1 MHPLHVLGLTLALVG
16 APQKPRVKTAEA
28 APAKTAPA
36 AANDPV
42 QKLIDGGTLKG
53 TYNPVLLRYLSE
65 EAKGKLPE
73 AQRTAAIEQ
82 LVAGFRQEVK
92 VDKSAV
98 AVAHLA
104 TAAGALLGGDAGAA
118 VSDTMARVWTDWV
131 DAALILQKAG
141 YKDEAAVFFER
152 CIQEF
157 ALPEL
162 KARCTVA
169 LAAQSPDRAFTLV
182 LGLVDNGKGAA
193 QDTEV
198 QNLGLRLLGE
208 MAGGEAVTREQKDR
222 AMEEL
227 MKRTKGFSNIEHKVA
242 AAQGLVASRDPRAV
256 EPLRAMTKGALK
268 DRDASRIATRGLFL
282 VFKDAEATAALQKQL
297 KGGFLSQPADRVDAA
312 VTLIEG
318 GDAAAFEFAGK
329 FLGKK
334 VKDEELDLAVELVH
348 ALGLKGGDES
358 KRVLAQAY
366 AAQKPKEWLTAA
378 IAIQLLG
385 LGDETGMA
393 TVKAAMANKDWTN
406 LRLEAA
412 VALGRRGDL
421 SGLPVLKEMTE
432 KPSLGGALKMFASGK
447 SRPDPESVK
456 MEVAYALGRI
466 DKPEVVPMLVALF
479 DDKSAAVR
487 SSAAEALA
495 RMADPAALEGC
506 ARALD
511 VDYGTL
517 EGRSVNPEQHAHVVR
532 SAALRFPGDARLPAL
547 FQKAAES
554 KAPTVRFL
562 AVAEAQT
569 MGR

>member
-1 MHPLHVLGLTLALVG
+1 
-16 APQKPRVKTAEA
+16 
-28 APAKTAPA
+28 
-36 AANDPV
+36 
-42 QKLIDGGTLKG
+42 
-53 TYNPVLLRYLSE
+53 
-65 EAKGKLPE
+65 
-73 AQRTAAIEQ
+73 
-82 LVAGFRQEVK
+82 VK
-92 VDKSAV
+92 VDRSAV

-118 VSDTMARVWTDWV
+118 VSDTMARVWGDWV
-131 DAALILQKAG
+131 DAARILQKAG
-141 YKDEAAVFFER
+141 YQDEAAVFFER

-169 LAAQSPDRAFTLV
+169 LAAQSPDRAFALV
-182 LGLVDNGKGAA
+182 LGLVDGGGKNAVP
-193 QDTEV
+193 DTEV
-198 QNLGLRLLGE
+198 TNMGLRLLGE
-208 MAGGEAVTREQKDR
+208 MAGGEAVTKEQKDR

-242 AAQGLVASRDPRAV
+242 AAQGLVASRDPRAI
-256 EPLRAMTKGALK
+256 EPLRAMTKGTFK
-268 DRDASRIATRGLFL
+268 DRDASRVATRGLFL

-297 KGGFLSQPADRVDAA
+297 KGGFLSQAADQVDAA

-329 FLGKK
+329 FLSKK
-334 VKDEELDLAVELVH
+334 RKDEELDLAVELVH

-358 KRVLAQAY
+358 QRVLAQAY
-366 AAQKPKEWLTAA
+366 AAQKPKEWITAA
-378 IAIQLLG
+378 IAVQLLG

-393 TVKAAMANKDWTN
+393 TVKAALANKDWTN

-447 SRPDPESVK
+447 GRPDPEYVK
-456 MEVAYALGRI
+456 MEVAYALARI
-466 DKPEVVPMLVALF
+466 DKPEVVPMLVALL
-479 DDKSAAVR
+479 DDKSASVR
-487 SSAAEALA
+487 SSAAEGLA
-495 RMADPAALEGC
+495 RMADASALEGC

-517 EGRSVNPEQHAHVVR
+517 DGRSVNPEQHAHVVR

-547 FQKAAES
+547 LQKASDS

-569 MGR
+569 LVR